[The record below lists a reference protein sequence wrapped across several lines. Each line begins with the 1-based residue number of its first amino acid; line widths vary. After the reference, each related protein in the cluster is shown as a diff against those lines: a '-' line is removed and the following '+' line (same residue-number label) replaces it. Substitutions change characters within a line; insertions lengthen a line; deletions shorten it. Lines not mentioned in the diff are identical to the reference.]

1 MTDTDTQS
9 SGPPPVDPEVKEEK
23 SYGKRLAESMEAQI
37 RMSIKESKHVEKDD
51 E

>member
-1 MTDTDTQS
+1 MSDTDTTS

-37 RMSIKESKHVEKDD
+37 RMSIKEDKYVETD